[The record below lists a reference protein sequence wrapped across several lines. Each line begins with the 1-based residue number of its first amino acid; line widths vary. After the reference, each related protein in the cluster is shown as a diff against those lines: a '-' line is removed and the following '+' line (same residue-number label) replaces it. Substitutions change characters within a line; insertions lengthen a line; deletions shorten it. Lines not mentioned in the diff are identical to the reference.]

1 MDLKSYNK
9 TMLDAVKKTILAGIG
24 ATVTTKEKAEVVL
37 KELVD
42 KGNITA
48 KEARVM
54 GNKIARG
61 SKKEFE
67 ESKKKLEKHYKD
79 ALSTLSK
86 AKVVSN
92 AEHVALEKRVRLL
105 EAKLDGKKTGKKAA
119 RKKKVISKKK
129 TSKKKTKK
137 KK

>member
-1 MDLKSYNK
+1 
-9 TMLDAVKKTILAGIG
+9 MLDAVKKTILAGIG